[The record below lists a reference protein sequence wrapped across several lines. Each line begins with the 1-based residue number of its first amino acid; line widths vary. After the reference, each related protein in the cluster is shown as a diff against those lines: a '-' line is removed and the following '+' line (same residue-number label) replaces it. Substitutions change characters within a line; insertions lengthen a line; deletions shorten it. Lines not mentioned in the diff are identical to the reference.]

1 MNEASFESFAQN
13 GEDVVLWRALG
24 DLQTG
29 RYIDVGAND
38 PSLYSI
44 SRAFYNHGWRGIT
57 IEPVDYFA
65 QRQREERP
73 EDLLIEAAITSTPG
87 EPVVLHEIPDSGLS
101 TLIGEVS
108 AAHNQA
114 GWKVRD
120 IVVPTRSLNQV
131 LEQAGWQDFDIH
143 FMTVDV
149 EGAEADVLA
158 SIDFTVWRPWILVIE
173 ATAPLTTKPTHDE
186 WESKV
191 LEAGY
196 EYCLFDGLSRYY
208 VAREHAERLRPSLD
222 RPANPHDTYTT
233 ALVRRLDH
241 AINEVSLHVGLLTE
255 DVIRWRAAALER
267 WAQPTSIS
275 VAAAAELD
283 DLRVRVHQLT
293 HDLVSTR
300 ATLSWRI
307 TKPLRGARRF
317 TGPRRTPS

>member
-1 MNEASFESFAQN
+1 MNEAPFESFAQN

-24 DLQTG
+24 NLETG
-29 RYIDVGAND
+29 RYVDVGAND

-44 SRAFYNHGWRGIT
+44 SRAFYEHGWRGIT

-65 QRQREERP
+65 QRQRDERP
-73 EDLLIEAAITSTPG
+73 DDLLVEAAITSTPG

-108 AAHNQA
+108 DAHDHA

-120 IVVPTRSLNQV
+120 IVVPTRSLNQI
-131 LEQAGWQDFDIH
+131 LDEAGWQGLDIH

-158 SIDFTVWRPWILVIE
+158 SIDLAVWRPWILVIE
-173 ATAPLTTKPTHDE
+173 ATAPLTTKPTHEE
-186 WESKV
+186 WEPRV
-191 LEAGY
+191 LDAGY

-208 VAREHAERLRPSLD
+208 VAHEHADRLRGSLD
-222 RPANPHDTYTT
+222 RPANPHDSYTT
-233 ALVRRLDH
+233 ALVRRLDQH
-241 AINEVSLHVGLLTE
+241 IGQVSTRVNLLTE

-267 WAQPTSIS
+267 WSQPT
-275 VAAAAELD
+275 VTNAVDAAEMAELR
-283 DLRVRVHQLT
+283 LRVHELT
-293 HDLVSTR
+293 HDLMATR

-317 TGPRRTPS
+317 TGPRRSPS